1 MKENENDRSMCNV
14 QIRILSKQRTEQV
27 IAVNDVDQNR
37 CLSVEIKTRIRESEQ
52 VRLSAVDNDE
62 FSQIVDDR

>member
-62 FSQIVDDR
+62 CSQIVDDR

>member
-37 CLSVEIKTRIRESEQ
+37 CLSVEKKTRIRESEQ

-62 FSQIVDDR
+62 CSQIVDDR

>member
-37 CLSVEIKTRIRESEQ
+37 CLSVEKKTRIRESEQ